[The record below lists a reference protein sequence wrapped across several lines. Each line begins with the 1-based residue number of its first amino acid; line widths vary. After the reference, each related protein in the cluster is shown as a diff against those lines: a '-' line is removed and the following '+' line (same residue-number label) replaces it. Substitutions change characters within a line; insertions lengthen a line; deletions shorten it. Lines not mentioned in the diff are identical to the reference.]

1 MNDFI
6 VNLNTISLEVFVG
19 ALIVFLLTMLVKLP
33 IKKATAKFDENKRKA
48 INTVIVFI
56 PLILSVVLCV
66 GYYLVLGK
74 KLNFES
80 IITNGLSVYVLSLSI
95 YAIFAR
101 LWVIIKSIIS
111 GKKSINSTEIK
122 AEIDEVKNSVTNL
135 SSKFDFNL
143 TGIDEIVKKIDILK
157 NLKKSMTVDENGLS
171 LVTFEDIDSEIEY
184 LEAEKA
190 KFEQN

>member
-74 KLNFES
+74 KLYFES

-190 KFEQN
+190 KFKQN

>member
-101 LWVIIKSIIS
+101 LWVIIKSVIS

-143 TGIDEIVKKIDILK
+143 TSLDEIVKKIDILK

>member
-66 GYYLVLGK
+66 GYYLMLGK
-74 KLNFES
+74 KLYFES

-101 LWVIIKSIIS
+101 LWVIIKSVIS

-143 TGIDEIVKKIDILK
+143 TGLDEIVKKIDILK

>member
-56 PLILSVVLCV
+56 PLMLSVVLCV

-74 KLNFES
+74 KLYFES

-101 LWVIIKSIIS
+101 LWVIIKSVIS

-143 TGIDEIVKKIDILK
+143 TGLDEIVKKIDILK

>member
-74 KLNFES
+74 KLYFES

-101 LWVIIKSIIS
+101 LWVIIKSVIS

>member
-6 VNLNTISLEVFVG
+6 VNLNTISLEVFMG

-101 LWVIIKSIIS
+101 LWVIIKSVIS

-135 SSKFDFNL
+135 SGKFDFNL

>member
-101 LWVIIKSIIS
+101 LWVIIKSVIS

-135 SSKFDFNL
+135 SGKFDFNL

>member
-74 KLNFES
+74 KLYFES

-101 LWVIIKSIIS
+101 LWVIIKSVIS

-190 KFEQN
+190 KFKQN

>member
-74 KLNFES
+74 KLYFES

-101 LWVIIKSIIS
+101 LWVIIKSVIS

-143 TGIDEIVKKIDILK
+143 TGLDEIVKKIDILK

>member
-33 IKKATAKFDENKRKA
+33 IKKTTAKFDENKRKA

-74 KLNFES
+74 KLYFES

-101 LWVIIKSIIS
+101 LWVIIKSVIS
-111 GKKSINSTEIK
+111 GKKSFNSTEIK
-122 AEIDEVKNSVTNL
+122 AEIDEVKNSITNL

-143 TGIDEIVKKIDILK
+143 TGLDEIVKKIDILK

>member
-6 VNLNTISLEVFVG
+6 VNLNTISLEVFMG

-56 PLILSVVLCV
+56 PLILSVMLCV

-101 LWVIIKSIIS
+101 LWVIIKSVIS

-143 TGIDEIVKKIDILK
+143 TGLDEIVKKIDILK

>member
-74 KLNFES
+74 KLYFES

-101 LWVIIKSIIS
+101 LWVIIKSVIS
-111 GKKSINSTEIK
+111 GKKSFNSTEIK
-122 AEIDEVKNSVTNL
+122 AEIDEVKNSITNL

-143 TGIDEIVKKIDILK
+143 TGLDEIVKKIDILK